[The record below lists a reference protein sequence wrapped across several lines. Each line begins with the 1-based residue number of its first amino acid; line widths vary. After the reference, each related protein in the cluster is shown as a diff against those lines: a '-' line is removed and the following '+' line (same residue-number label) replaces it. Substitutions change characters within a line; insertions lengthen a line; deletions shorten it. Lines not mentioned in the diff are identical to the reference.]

1 MKKAFGLLEILIVTV
16 IIIVVYFTCFYS
28 SYGRKDP
35 FDDNSQVNTK
45 TEMIDDTIKDIE
57 DNKALKKR
65 IENNLKEGY

>member
-1 MKKAFGLLEILIVTV
+1 MKKAFGLVEILIVVV
-16 IIIVVYFTCFYS
+16 ILVIVYFTCFHS

-45 TEMIDDTIKDIE
+45 SEMIEESIMDIE
-57 DNKALKKR
+57 DSKAMKKR